1 MRIVSTILL
10 FTAMILTSC
19 TKKQDNIVIYK
30 EFQNQEWE
38 RFEYLRG
45 NFNVEK
51 PSQKYDIIMEVS
63 VNENYPNVYETHQSD
78 GPLLFNLTIKNPEG
92 KGARSRDYKFML
104 KDKDGNWKADKKNDC
119 YIFKLPIIGEMSFS
133 EKGAYDFI
141 LENKYP
147 KDPLQGIN
155 SVTLKC
161 VNSSK

>member
-1 MRIVSTILL
+1 
-10 FTAMILTSC
+10 
-19 TKKQDNIVIYK
+19 
-30 EFQNQEWE
+30 
-38 RFEYLRG
+38 
-45 NFNVEK
+45 
-51 PSQKYDIIMEVS
+51 
-63 VNENYPNVYETHQSD
+63 
-78 GPLLFNLTIKNPEG
+78 
-92 KGARSRDYKFML
+92 ML